1 MLFYYLIYF
10 LLVYLSYYKF
20 KQEKIIIYGVGLF
33 LILVAGFRGD
43 IAMDYTVYEDYYRSI
58 INTSFIDVEY
68 SFRLIT
74 YAVHYLFNNVIY
86 LFVIYSIIGVIV
98 KFYALK
104 RITEFFFLSV
114 LLYFS
119 HYFILGEMVQIRI
132 GASYGFILW
141 SIIYIKDKEL
151 IKFLS
156 VSLFAIFFHY
166 SAIVVLPFYF
176 INSKRVQNVYF
187 FIIPLA
193 YILYFVNIS
202 IIDIL
207 GFVDFKVISEKYVK
221 YKLKASVEDINVF
234 NAWQLGR
241 IVLSGLFLWKWK
253 LIRDKTEYG
262 VIMIK
267 FYILSCFSLAALS
280 KFPTF
285 GFRVSDIFGIVE
297 IIIIPYIFY
306 LFKKEQ
312 KPIINIIIYFVA
324 FIFLSVTIFYNNNL
338 QPYFK

>member
-33 LILVAGFRGD
+33 LILLAGFRGG
-43 IAMDYTVYEDYYRSI
+43 IAMDYTVYEDYYRYI
-58 INTSFIDVEY
+58 INTGFTDVEY
-68 SFRLIT
+68 SFRIIT

-132 GASYGFILW
+132 GVSYGFILW

-166 SAIVVLPFYF
+166 SAIVMLPFYF
-176 INSKRVQNVYF
+176 INSKRVQNIYF
-187 FIIPLA
+187 FLIPLC
-193 YILYFVNIS
+193 YILYFININ
-202 IIDIL
+202 IIDVL
-207 GFVDFKVISEKYVK
+207 EFVDFKIISEKYVK

-241 IVLSGLFLWKWK
+241 LVISGLFLWKWK
-253 LIRDKTEYG
+253 LIREKTEYG
-262 VIMIK
+262 VIIIK
-267 FYILSCFSLAALS
+267 FYVISCFFLVALS

-297 IIIIPYIFY
+297 IIIIPYILY
-306 LFKKEQ
+306 VFKKEQ
-312 KPIINIIIYFVA
+312 KPIINIIIYFVG
-324 FIFLSVTIFYNNNL
+324 FIFLSVTIFYNHNL

>member
-58 INTSFIDVEY
+58 INTGFIDVEY

-86 LFVIYSIIGVIV
+86 LFVIYSIIGVTV

-114 LLYFS
+114 LIYFS
-119 HYFILGEMVQIRI
+119 HYFILGDMVQIRI

-166 SAIVVLPFYF
+166 STIIVLPFYF
-176 INSKRVQNVYF
+176 INSKKMQNIYF
-187 FIIPLA
+187 FLIPIC
-193 YILYFVNIS
+193 YILYFVNVS
-202 IIDIL
+202 IIDVL
-207 GFVDFKVISEKYVK
+207 EFVDFEIISKKYMK

-234 NAWQLGR
+234 NVWQLGR
-241 IVLSGLFLWKWK
+241 ILLCGLFLWKWK

-267 FYILSCFSLAALS
+267 FYILSCFFLVSLS

-297 IIIIPYIFY
+297 IIIIPYILY

-312 KPIINIIIYFVA
+312 KPIINIIIYFIG
-324 FIFLSVTIFYNNNL
+324 FIFLSITIFYNHNL